1 MYIYIHGGLA
11 YPNMYISECTCG
23 REAVCQLAAVA
34 TCLCGSRPG
43 EVEVYVI

>member
-1 MYIYIHGGLA
+1 MYIYTRWARIPK
-11 YPNMYISECTCG
+11 YVSECTCG
-23 REAVCQLAAVA
+23 GEAVCQLAAVA

>member
-23 REAVCQLAAVA
+23 RGRFASWPLWPPACVGAGPAR
-34 TCLCGSRPG
+34 SR
-43 EVEVYVI
+43 YM